1 MEGGKKGKEEIFE
14 RILTSSRRSLEWMKT
29 NARNEQCAQAT
40 RVQALSELFGTR
52 ILEPSRTVRP

>member
-1 MEGGKKGKEEIFE
+1 MEGEKKGKEEIFE

-29 NARNEQCAQAT
+29 NARNEQCAQA
-40 RVQALSELFGTR
+40 RVQALSDLFGTR